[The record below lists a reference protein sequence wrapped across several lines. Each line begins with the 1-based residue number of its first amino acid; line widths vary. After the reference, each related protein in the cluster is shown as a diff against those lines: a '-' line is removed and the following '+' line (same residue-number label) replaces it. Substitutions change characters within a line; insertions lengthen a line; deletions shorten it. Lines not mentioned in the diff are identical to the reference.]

1 MGIVKILVDGVTQ
14 EFVTELE
21 EGEKEVNK
29 DYYDND
35 DTLDLKEV
43 VESINNSGDFNEW
56 YS

>member
-43 VESINNSGDFNEW
+43 VESINNSGDFNE
-56 YS
+56 